1 MSLRKSPV
9 RTPALLAANR
19 ANALK
24 CTGPRTPEGKARVAL
39 NRLKHGRRA
48 DHVRENLVKA
58 GILEGGEQLYQWLIK
73 EIGRAFEPRTRTGW
87 QKAERMARQAWSL
100 FWERRVRLR
109 SKPECPL
116 ECGAN
121 SSQHPSLL
129 RIRIDDPFRRRGL
142 VFWLQRH
149 RHWTFDRWMKMV
161 EDAAAGIPRQG
172 PVERW
177 GSPERRL
184 RVSHFR
190 LARPGLWEQQA
201 LGQKRAARV
210 DRRFTPSPGA
220 SAPLLRFAQDK
231 LSPPRG

>member
-1 MSLRKSPV
+1 MPLRKSPV

-48 DHVRENLVKA
+48 EHVRENLLKA
-58 GILEGGEQLYQWLIK
+58 GSREGEQLYHWLIK
-73 EIGRAFEPRTRTGW
+73 EIGRTFEPGTRAGW
-87 QKAERMARQAWSL
+87 QEAERMARQAWSL
-100 FWERRVRLR
+100 FWKRRLLLR

-116 ECGAN
+116 ESDGN

-149 RHWTFDRWMKMV
+149 RHWTFDRWMKMI

-190 LARPGLWEQQA
+190 LARPSLWEQQA
-201 LGQKRAARV
+201 LEQEWRRRAARA
-210 DRRFTPSPGA
+210 DHARA
-220 SAPLLRFAQDK
+220 S
-231 LSPPRG
+231 

>member
-19 ANALK
+19 SNALK
-24 CTGPRTPEGKARVAL
+24 CTGPRTPEGKARVGL

-48 DHVRENLVKA
+48 ECVRENLTKA
-58 GILEGGEQLYQWLIK
+58 RMREGEQLYRRLMK
-73 EIGRAFEPRTRTGW
+73 EICRTFEPRTRTGW
-87 QKAERMARQAWSL
+87 QEAERMAQQAWSL
-100 FWERRVRLR
+100 FWERRELLR

-116 ECGAN
+116 ESSAN

-184 RVSHFR
+184 RVRHFR

-201 LGQKRAARV
+201 LEEERRRRAA
-210 DRRFTPSPGA
+210 
-220 SAPLLRFAQDK
+220 L
-231 LSPPRG
+231 

>member
-24 CTGPRTPEGKARVAL
+24 STGARTPEGKARAVL
-39 NRLKHGRRA
+39 NGLKHARHARRLPETLATAGRREA
-48 DHVRENLVKA
+48 K
-58 GILEGGEQLYQWLIK
+58 QLYEWLLG
-73 EIGRAFEPRTRTGW
+73 EICLRFGVGDGEGR
-87 QKAERMARQAWSL
+87 QQAERMARSAWSL
-100 FWERRVRLR
+100 AWRVCKP
-109 SKPECPL
+109 KPECPL
-116 ECGAN
+116 ESSAN
-121 SSQHPSLL
+121 PSQHPSLL

-161 EDAAAGIPRQG
+161 EEAAAGIPRQG

-177 GSPERRL
+177 GRPERRL

-201 LGQKRAARV
+201 LEQAIERERKTRASRRV
-210 DRRFTPSPGA
+210 
-220 SAPLLRFAQDK
+220 L
-231 LSPPRG
+231 

>member
-1 MSLRKSPV
+1 VPLRKSPV

-39 NRLKHGRRA
+39 NGVKHARHARRLPDNLAVAGPREGERLYRSILREIYLSFGPRGDQGRQQA
-48 DHVRENLVKA
+48 
-58 GILEGGEQLYQWLIK
+58 EQ
-73 EIGRAFEPRTRTGW
+73 
-87 QKAERMARQAWSL
+87 MARAAWSMA
-100 FWERRVRLR
+100 WQALR
-109 SKPECPL
+109 KAKPECPL
-116 ECGAN
+116 ESSAN

-161 EDAAAGIPRQG
+161 EDAATGIPRQG

-184 RVSHFR
+184 RVRHFR

-201 LGQKRAARV
+201 LEQEWRRRAARA
-210 DRRFTPSPGA
+210 DHARA
-220 SAPLLRFAQDK
+220 S
-231 LSPPRG
+231 